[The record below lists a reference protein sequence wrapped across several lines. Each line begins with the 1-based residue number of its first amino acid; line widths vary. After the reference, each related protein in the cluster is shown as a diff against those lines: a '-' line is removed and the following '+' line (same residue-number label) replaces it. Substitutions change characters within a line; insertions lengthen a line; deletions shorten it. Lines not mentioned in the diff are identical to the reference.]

1 MSQQQIIKELHS
13 IQFALKVQDAI
24 LNGYRVTRTFGKPD
38 MQYKAILSKVGGLEG
53 VQNINYQQN
62 LDLKDVNQLHFALKL
77 QQAILGGYRIKVDKR
92 FGKFGVCWYASLEI
106 GKGQLEELLKQE
118 GEIKGLKNDSIKT
131 DGVILDDAEQ
141 TVDSKPQTPKKRT
154 TKQTA
159 NKEQ

>member
-38 MQYKAILSKVGGLEG
+38 MQYKAILAKVGGLEG
-53 VQNINYQQN
+53 IHKINYQQN

-106 GKGQLEELLKQE
+106 GKGQLEELLKEQSLEDVKTETVAESEAQE
-118 GEIKGLKNDSIKT
+118 
-131 DGVILDDAEQ
+131 V
-141 TVDSKPQTPKKRT
+141 KPVKKRT
-154 TKQTA
+154 TKQSV